1 MTLPSRIPLGQTEG
15 VFREAFSDLEYLRKE
30 ICYNRRT
37 INVISAFYN
46 NSDKT
51 VCLLYTHNYPD
62 TTITKEDN
70 PNFDSEGI
78 PPHTHRLAYSYLSR
92 KQVFR
97 RNYIVQ
103 IYVLDWD
110 KTRSKLPFEERFSY
124 LRRYEL
130 TREWLEEHDWTVTYP

>member
-1 MTLPSRIPLGQTEG
+1 MKKLSTIFLLIICPTLLISCLFAE
-15 VFREAFSDLEYLRKE
+15 E
-30 ICYNRRT
+30 IGPGEPFIT
-37 INVISAFYN
+37 FYN

-130 TREWLEEHDWTVTYP
+130 TRKWLEEHDWTVTYP